1 MVVFIV
7 YHEVGWFITVQKMC
21 YFFLDSSLIPPRPSV
36 ELQLVNSNSTHRHV
50 LVRTEDADT
59 FQTSI
64 NCSESLCNETF
75 DGNENII
82 VVACGV
88 NLTVDA
94 FTVNECNETST
105 GISRNLFIECE
116 PGKLLSQLFKFLQE
130 SNDDH

>member
-1 MVVFIV
+1 M
-7 YHEVGWFITVQKMC
+7 
-21 YFFLDSSLIPPRPSV
+21 
-36 ELQLVNSNSTHRHV
+36 NSNSTHRRV
-50 LVRTEDADT
+50 LVLTEDADT

-75 DGNENII
+75 DGNESII

-116 PGKLLSQLFKFLQE
+116 PGKLLGQLFKFLQE